1 MTTKIKKIAAPAA
14 PAKQDEVEPA
24 YIEARIN
31 GHEINREILRLSV
44 PDGSGGWMLA
54 RMRVPKRLAHC
65 FKRNS
70 MVRVR
75 QTADPAIYEPFPTIL

>member
-14 PAKQDEVEPA
+14 PAKQEAVAPA
-24 YIEARIN
+24 YIEARMI

-54 RMRVPKRLAHC
+54 RMRVSKRLAHC
-65 FKRNS
+65 FKKNTLI
-70 MVRVR
+70 RVSA
-75 QTADPAIYEPFPTIL
+75 TADPAFYEAFSSIL